1 MIDHASIAMARGA
14 PIAAERIAGRNDNMT
29 TSHFHP
35 FYEIYFLES
44 GSRTYII
51 NEKEYE
57 VKPQTLV
64 LLPPYT
70 MHYSF
75 SAEGQAFCRVVIYF
89 EPQTL
94 PQELRQPLT
103 DTPGLYGFAEAL
115 PRQSVAQLIATLV
128 NEEEQD
134 SPYRLICQQ
143 ATLTALTVQ
152 VLRSGLPQPNVPHD
166 DKITRVMRHLSDH
179 YMKNIS
185 LDLLAQQFY
194 ISKYHLCREFRR
206 YTNSTIIE
214 YLNSIRVLNAQR
226 LFLESS
232 KNLTTI
238 ASEVGFASLSH
249 FERVFRKVT
258 GMAPGE
264 NLRQSRNFKRQADAG
279 AENTATPGRSRVAD
293 A

>member
-214 YLNSIRVLNAQR
+214 YSLVTAGTLKLPGYILAAF
-226 LFLESS
+226 FLGETIDIVVHDYPLAKRFMSSQIESVVDLGKTNE
-232 KNLTTI
+232 KN
-238 ASEVGFASLSH
+238 
-249 FERVFRKVT
+249 
-258 GMAPGE
+258 
-264 NLRQSRNFKRQADAG
+264 D
-279 AENTATPGRSRVAD
+279 RSVA
-293 A
+293 